1 MGKASTSVGDDTP
14 TGEPENGPPGPYIT
28 DEYDGSLPHKGKL
41 PDNDAG
47 DRAPHPKAPAPKGK
61 RPRGAMR
68 TDF

>member
-14 TGEPENGPPGPYIT
+14 TGEPENAPSGPYIT
-28 DEYDGSLPHKGKL
+28 DDYDGSLPHKGKL

-47 DRAPHPKAPAPKGK
+47 AHVPRPKAPTPQVK
-61 RPRGAMR
+61 RPPGAVR